1 MKIERQYYTESRKWM
16 EEIDDELRQMQ
27 ESMTEEEKQAEKEER
42 QREFKQL
49 VERIEKEE
57 ARVRRVT
64 DRRKQKHFRVLAK
77 AGLALAEIIEAD
89 YKAESDGTCGKIYFR
104 TGPMF
109 LSVPDGPS
117 GKDELVLLIRMADH
131 MEVIPDGDTLEWN
144 FSFEFDNI
152 FSR

>member
-49 VERIEKEE
+49 VERIEQEE
-57 ARVRRVT
+57 AGVRRVI
-64 DRRKQKHFRVLAK
+64 DRRKQEHFVILAE
-77 AGLALAEIIEAD
+77 AGQVLAEIVVAD
-89 YKAESDGTCGKIYFR
+89 YKAESDETCGTIRFR
-104 TGPMF
+104 TGSMF
-109 LSVPDGPS
+109 LGVPGSPS
-117 GKDELVLLIRMADH
+117 GKDELILLIRMADH

-144 FSFEFDNI
+144 FSFEFDDI